1 MSSLPPPDPADR
13 LDVESTALTSRSW
26 RRSRSRARDYLD
38 GDRDLGELVD
48 RASTKADRS
57 DLGKVGK
64 IVDELKSLIRLIR
77 AYASGEYREV
87 RVDHLILIIAGIVY
101 FVSPMDLLPDVLGP
115 LGFGD
120 DGIVLAYV
128 LRVVAEELEAFRLW
142 EGTA

>member
-1 MSSLPPPDPADR
+1 MQ
-13 LDVESTALTSRSW
+13 SRSW

-38 GDRDLGELVD
+38 GGRDLGELVD
-48 RASTKADRS
+48 RASTKADRN

-64 IVDELKSLIRLIR
+64 LVDELKSLIRLIR

-87 RVDHLILIIAGIVY
+87 RLDHLVLIVSGIVY

-120 DGIVLAYV
+120 DGVVLAYV
-128 LRVVAEELEAFRLW
+128 LRVVAEELEAFRVW